1 MSRTVRTDRPLIAR
15 FFGSFANATAF
26 VRNPWGK
33 RQGTIGEWAGPWS
46 DGSKEWTPYWL
57 NKLNYRFDDDGVFWM
72 TYEDMLSTFPYIHRT
87 RIFDNSWTVVQ
98 QWTNLT
104 AAWMSSFAN
113 SKKFVVEVKEGG
125 LYVFVLSQVSK

>member
-1 MSRTVRTDRPLIAR
+1 MGKPRSSWSRYGESDGPNRQTPYFSVFRSLAD
-15 FFGSFANATAF
+15 ATAF

-113 SKKFVVEVKEGG
+113 SKKFVV
-125 LYVFVLSQVSK
+125 